1 MKLPLSLTRTTGIK
15 LNLKKIHRFL
25 ILILIFHKHLHEE
38 KVLDKKHSTAKFQN
52 SARFQPVDLNRVS

>member
-15 LNLKKIHRFL
+15 LNLKKIHQF
-25 ILILIFHKHLHEE
+25 LILIFHKHLHEE

-52 SARFQPVDLNRVS
+52 SARFQTVDLNRVS